1 MHNDMLTRAGS
12 PENRGAADECAPSL
26 PRKEQNSSWCI
37 GGGRGALR
45 VLVADSNRSR
55 SSSSN
60 APTAVAAS
68 PTLTRSPS
76 SDGPGRSPSAAS
88 HAAPFSAAPFRA
100 GSASPGVA
108 AAASPAGTNGAAH
121 VQKDFLGV
129 PSGKGLSRS
138 AEDAQ
143 NGCEGMANEEDSAPH
158 LSFAGSCTYISF

>member
-1 MHNDMLTRAGS
+1 MHSDMLIRARL
-12 PENRGAADECAPSL
+12 PETRGAADGCAPSL

-100 GSASPGVA
+100 GSTSPGA
-108 AAASPAGTNGAAH
+108 AAAAAAPSPAGANGAAH
-121 VQKDFLGV
+121 IQKDFLGV
-129 PSGKGLSRS
+129 PSGKGLSGS

-143 NGCEGMANEEDSAPH
+143 NGCEGVANIENSAPH
-158 LSFAGSCTYISF
+158 LSFAGN